1 MFANDFSRWHRAAS
15 WTSLLMILAALAPAS
30 QAQTIKEISDLQKAK
45 VLADLKKQLA
55 QANEAAM
62 GSVVAMAPRA
72 PAPAAPAFAAV
83 APRVVED
90 EPRAALAVTAI
101 YGVGDA
107 LTAAVSD
114 NNSRSVRMAVGER
127 TASGWLVEGITRS
140 GVTFSRVLPPRAAP
154 PAEPSKASGKP
165 NAANARGAA
174 SQRGNSNSNSSARP
188 RPEISSAS
196 AAPAPAAPPEP
207 RVRRVFISWAPS
219 DSAPVARPMVGLPTQ
234 LPAFPGQGLP
244 SYPAPMPFAP
254 IPLSPPAAPARPAG
268 G

>member
-15 WTSLLMILAALAPAS
+15 WTSLLMVLAALAPTS

-55 QANEAAM
+55 QANEAAMGSM

-154 PAEPSKASGKP
+154 PAEPP
-165 NAANARGAA
+165 RAA

-188 RPEISSAS
+188 RPEASSAS
-196 AAPAPAAPPEP
+196 AAPAAAAPAEP

-219 DSAPVARPMVGLPTQ
+219 DSAPVARPMAGLPTQ